1 VGENRVR
8 KLPHMAGKGIT
19 VTDELVEYL
28 LAHSIQRSDVHREL
42 VEATTAEMG
51 DWSIMQIS
59 PEQGPLLTFLARLI
73 GAREAIEIGT
83 FTGLSALCIAE
94 GLTDDGHL
102 TCFDVSDD
110 YVSVG
115 RPYWERAGVADRI
128 EVIIGPAAET
138 LAEFQPV
145 RPVDLAFIDADK
157 PGYATYFELVLERMR
172 PGGLVVFDN
181 SLYSGAVLD
190 PTDDAN
196 TQAIM
201 AVNDLVAADDRVET
215 VLVNVGDGLL
225 MARKR

>member
-1 VGENRVR
+1 
-8 KLPHMAGKGIT
+8 MAGKGIA
-19 VTDELVEYL
+19 VTPELVDYL
-28 LAHSIQRSDVHREL
+28 VAHSLPRTDVHREL
-42 VEATTAEMG
+42 VAVTEERMG
-51 DWSIMQIS
+51 DRSIMQIA

-73 GAREAIEIGT
+73 GATEAIEVGT

-94 GLTDDGHL
+94 GLGEDGHL
-102 TCFDVSDD
+102 TCFDISEE

-128 EVIIGPAAET
+128 DVVIGPAAET
-138 LAEFQPV
+138 LAAYRPP
-145 RPVDLAFIDADK
+145 RPVDLAFVDADK
-157 PGYATYFELVLERMR
+157 PGYATYYELVLERLR

-190 PTDDAN
+190 PADDEN
-196 TQAIM
+196 TRAIM
-201 AVNDLVAADDRVET
+201 AVNDAVAADERVDA

>member
-1 VGENRVR
+1 
-8 KLPHMAGKGIT
+8 MAGKGIT

-28 LAHSIQRSDVHREL
+28 LAHSIPRTDVHREL
-42 VEATTAEMG
+42 VAATQAAAGE
-51 DWSIMQIS
+51 WSIMQIS

-73 GAREAIEIGT
+73 GAAEAVEVGT

-94 GLTDDGHL
+94 GLVPGGHL
-102 TCFDVSDD
+102 TCFDITDE

-128 EVIIGPAAET
+128 DVVIGPATET
-138 LAEFQPV
+138 LAAFTPS

-157 PGYATYFELVLERMR
+157 RSYRTYYELVLERMR
-172 PGGLVVFDN
+172 VGGLIVFDN

-190 PTDDAN
+190 PSDDDN
-196 TQAIM
+196 TRAIM
-201 AVNDLVAADDRVET
+201 AVNDLVAADDRVDA

-225 MARKR
+225 LARKR